1 MLIDVSRLTL
11 RLGSGRLPTG
21 VDRVVLAYIDHWGA
35 RAQAVLQAGGWRRIL
50 PVRESRRL
58 FKLLAAPPADFRF
71 QLMATIASACVPPWP
86 SQDAAGRTSFSL
98 SHTGIEKPGLRDW
111 IIRTRQRPVFFVHDL
126 IPITHPEFC
135 RAGEA
140 ARHAARMQNLLSVGA
155 GLVCNSETTLQSLR
169 QFADARGLRMPET
182 VAAPLAPPD
191 LPDTNGTKSPLDVP
205 YFVIL
210 GTIEPRKN
218 HLLLLHL
225 WREMAATADDGRTPH
240 LVIIGQRGW
249 ECENVIDMLE
259 RCEALQGVVH
269 ELPDC
274 GDVELARYLR
284 HARALLFP
292 SFAEGFGLP
301 LIEAIAQGT
310 PVIAS
315 DLPVFREIAG
325 DVPDY
330 VNSLDG
336 PGWLAA
342 VRDYEQDTGSRR
354 AGQLQ
359 RMTDFAVPTWADH
372 FVKVQGLLERLDAPD
387 R

>member
-1 MLIDVSRLTL
+1 MLLDVSRLTM

-21 VDRVVLAYIDHWGA
+21 VDRVVLAYIEHWGE

-50 PVRESRRL
+50 PARESQRL
-58 FKLLAAPPADFRF
+58 FKLLAAPPADFRR
-71 QLMATIASACVPPWP
+71 QLLATISSACLPPWP
-86 SQDAAGRTSFSL
+86 SQDAAGRISFSL
-98 SHTGIEKPGLRDW
+98 SHTGIEKRGLRDW

-135 RAGEA
+135 RAGEG
-140 ARHAARMQNLLSVGA
+140 ARHAARMENLLAVGA
-155 GLVCNSETTLQSLR
+155 GLVCNSETTFQSLR
-169 QFADARGLRMPET
+169 QFADARGVRMPGT
-182 VAAPLAPPD
+182 VVAPLAPPN
-191 LPDTNGTKSPLDVP
+191 LPDTSGTKSPLDVP
-205 YFVIL
+205 YFVML

-225 WREMAATADDGRTPH
+225 WREMVATGGGQMPH

-259 RCEALQGVVH
+259 RCESLQGVVH

-274 GDVELARYLR
+274 ADAELARYLR

-292 SFAEGFGLP
+292 SFAEGYGLP

-315 DLPVFREIAG
+315 DLPVFREIAR
-325 DVPDY
+325 DVPEY

-336 PGWLAA
+336 PAWLAA
-342 VRDYEQDTGSRR
+342 VRDYADEAGTRR
-354 AGQLQ
+354 AAQLQ
-359 RMTDFAVPTWADH
+359 RIAGFAVPTWADH
-372 FVKVQGLLERLDAPD
+372 FAKVQGLLERLDAVD